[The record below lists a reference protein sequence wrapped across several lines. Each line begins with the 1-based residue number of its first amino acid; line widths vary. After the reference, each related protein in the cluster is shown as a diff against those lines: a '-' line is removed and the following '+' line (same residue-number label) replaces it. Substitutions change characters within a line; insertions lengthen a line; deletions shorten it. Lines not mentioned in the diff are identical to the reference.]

1 MRCELLSWEQ
11 CYQLARNLVRML
23 RDDGFQPDI
32 IVAIARGGY
41 FAARVLSDHRH
52 QDDLA
57 SIKVENYHG
66 ARKSPAAHVRYPLTA
81 EVAGKRV
88 LLVDDVSDSGDS
100 FEVALH
106 HLLQR
111 GEPSQLRT
119 AVLHHKS
126 TSEFVPDY
134 FAQEIIAWCWIVYPW
149 AVIEDLSSFLLT
161 MDPRPA
167 TLEEFAATL
176 LEKHEITVPRQTL
189 DDVFTLNFEEQ
200 L

>member
-11 CYQLARNLVRML
+11 CYQLARSLVRML

-41 FAARVLSDHRH
+41 FAARVLSDHL
-52 QDDLA
+52 DVYDLA

-66 ARKSPAAHVRYPLTA
+66 THKSPAAHVRYPLTA

-100 FEVALH
+100 FEVALQ
-106 HLLQR
+106 HLLQC

-126 TSEFVPDY
+126 TSTFVPDY
-134 FAQEIIAWCWIVYPW
+134 FAQKIIVWRWIVYPW
-149 AVIEDLSSFLLT
+149 AVIEDLSGFLLA

-167 TLEEFAATL
+167 TLDGFASAL
-176 LEKHEITVPRQTL
+176 MAKHEITVPRHTL

>member
-1 MRCELLSWEQ
+1 
-11 CYQLARNLVRML
+11 ML
-23 RDDGFQPDI
+23 HDDGFQPDI

-41 FAARVLSDHRH
+41 FAARVLSDHL
-52 QDDLA
+52 DVYDLA

-100 FEVALH
+100 FEVALQ
-106 HLLQR
+106 HLIQR
-111 GEPSQLRT
+111 GEPLQLRT

-126 TSEFVPDY
+126 TSTFVPDY
-134 FAQEIIAWCWIVYPW
+134 FAQKIIVWCWIVYPW
-149 AVIEDLSSFLLT
+149 AVIEDLSGFLLA
-161 MDPRPA
+161 MDPRPT